1 MSTSWCESLSLICFY
16 SLIFY
21 FIVFIRICIRSCIS
35 MSSYMYLCMCMC
47 MWMCECKSEVK
58 KTQDNVVVVVV
69 KWRKEFEKKT
79 RQSQPL
85 FFLSNSTQHT
95 STSSQLTHL
104 LTQTDRQT
112 KKERKTCIALQQ
124 RQRHLYCSST
134 NTLLSFFPTQLHFS
148 STSTFP
154 LLLKVY
160 HFSLFSTQA
169 LVFLSNKDSCFVR
182 LRCSL
187 RLRCRVTES
196 SSSQTNRQTVRETER
211 QSNKGEREMQRWR

>member
-1 MSTSWCESLSLICFY
+1 
-16 SLIFY
+16 
-21 FIVFIRICIRSCIS
+21 
-35 MSSYMYLCMCMC
+35 MSSYMYLCM
-47 MWMCECKSEVK
+47 WMCVYVKVKWRKHKTMLLLLLWSEVK
-58 KTQDNVVVVVV
+58 KRV
-69 KWRKEFEKKT
+69 WEKDKT
-79 RQSQPL
+79 KSTTL
-85 FFLSNSTQHT
+85 LSFQLNSTQHT

-104 LTQTDRQT
+104 LTYSNRQTDRQT

-154 LLLKVY
+154 LLLKVN
-160 HFSLFSTQA
+160 HFSLFSTLLNATQA

-182 LRCSL
+182 LRCRL

-196 SSSQTNRQTVRETER
+196 SSSQTNRQTER
-211 QSNKGEREMQRWR
+211 QTIKQRWEGDAEVKVETV